1 MFRKQVF
8 DISRILTIIPG
19 VSHYQASIVP
29 CKDRIFIVA
38 GLLFFFFCKSPFI
51 FLGMLIMLT
60 IRLICTLTLSSQLWT
75 TELRVRVRNK
85 RERENRTRIQ
95 KKIYIHFF
103 VTLNDYTGIF
113 V

>member
-38 GLLFFFFCKSPFI
+38 GAFFFFKSPFI